1 MTKLVVKCKNC
12 GFKFPS
18 FTQMNE
24 VAFKTAVL
32 TNSAEE
38 CPGCS
43 ETLAYSKRDYF
54 FENHSTQ
61 FYPTKKRDI

>member
-32 TNSAEE
+32 TNSVEE
-38 CPGCS
+38 CPGCN

-54 FENHSTQ
+54 FE
-61 FYPTKKRDI
+61 